1 MGPLTKLKLFSFS
14 LKKSY
19 IKHVSIMIH
28 KIVKHHQNEYIFWET
43 SNMNSMPAY
52 LPKKSLIKS
61 THFLGLP
68 WWLRW

>member
-1 MGPLTKLKLFSFS
+1 
-14 LKKSY
+14 
-19 IKHVSIMIH
+19 MIH

-61 THFLGLP
+61 THFLGIP
-68 WWLRW
+68 WWLRWYRVCL